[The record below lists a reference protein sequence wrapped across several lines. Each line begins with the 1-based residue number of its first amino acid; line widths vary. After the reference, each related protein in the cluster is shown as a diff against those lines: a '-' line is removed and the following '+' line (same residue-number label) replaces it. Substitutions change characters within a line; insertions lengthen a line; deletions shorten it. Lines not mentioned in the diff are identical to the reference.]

1 MALRTKT
8 CKKKLLLVINNSVS
22 LHLLFGH
29 DFWPSS
35 RFLIVIFPFPAQVV
49 IDPNEPHE
57 YCPVC
62 AKHLDDEAFIDGETY
77 GNDDKFSV
85 MCLSECQ
92 VMMSFK
98 FENIFVWEFEAF
110 SFL

>member
-1 MALRTKT
+1 
-8 CKKKLLLVINNSVS
+8 
-22 LHLLFGH
+22 
-29 DFWPSS
+29 
-35 RFLIVIFPFPAQVV
+35 V

-98 FENIFVWEFEAF
+98 FENIFV
-110 SFL
+110 